1 MQHVKARS
9 AVQHITLMIA
19 RVMPEQVLKK
29 SPCESEIY
37 FNPIICISVMQF
49 RNKEINLSFN
59 NCLQDLFMEI
69 MVTMQL
75 SVLQQDI
82 WYKEKFKNLNYC
94 QS

>member
-9 AVQHITLMIA
+9 A
-19 RVMPEQVLKK
+19 
-29 SPCESEIY
+29 EIY

-49 RNKEINLSFN
+49 RNKEINLPFN

>member
-1 MQHVKARS
+1 
-9 AVQHITLMIA
+9 
-19 RVMPEQVLKK
+19 
-29 SPCESEIY
+29 
-37 FNPIICISVMQF
+37 MQF
-49 RNKEINLSFN
+49 RNNKINLPFN